1 MTISDKSVFDLK
13 LQFLKHTMQSYNT
26 DLLMLFEMKQSADER
41 GMNLLDD
48 FYHVFSTSMSK
59 LKYTYLS
66 EKFTA
71 KAEPLDCL

>member
-48 FYHVFSTSMSK
+48 FYDVFSTSM
-59 LKYTYLS
+59 S